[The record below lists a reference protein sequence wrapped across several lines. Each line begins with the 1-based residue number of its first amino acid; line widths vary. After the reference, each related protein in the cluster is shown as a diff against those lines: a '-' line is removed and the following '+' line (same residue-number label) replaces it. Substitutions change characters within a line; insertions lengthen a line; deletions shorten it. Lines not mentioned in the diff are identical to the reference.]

1 MAIKKL
7 VLDPISADSN
17 AASVTATL
25 RQKILNGDFS
35 PGVRLAEIPVAQIL
49 GVSRTPVRLAI
60 RTLAEEGL
68 LEPVGARGYAVRAIS
83 DRDVRCAIEVRGV
96 LEGLAAR
103 HLAERGLTDVERG
116 ALREALAEGDAVL
129 AKGRLD
135 PEDIERWSA
144 LNARFHGVLVG
155 SHPSRVIADAIARN
169 DHLPFASA
177 SSIVIDPRALAGEF
191 RKIQIAQLHHQLVLE
206 ALENRESAR
215 VEMLMREHAWVGF
228 RYGRWFGLEAQRF
241 GPEAESEPLDARGR
255 HPSAPRTRGH
265 AGRRSRDGQSPE
277 AIWPHGNDPP

>member
-1 MAIKKL
+1 MKN
-7 VLDPISADSN
+7 VHLDPITSESN

-25 RQKILNGDFS
+25 RQRILCGDFR
-35 PGVRLAEIPVAQIL
+35 PGERLAEIPVAQAL

-68 LEPVGARGYAVRAIS
+68 LEPAGSRGYAVRAIS
-83 DRDVRCAIEVRGV
+83 DADVRCAIEVRGV

-103 HLAERGLTDVERG
+103 HLAERGLTVVERA
-116 ALREALAEGDAVL
+116 ALHEAVSDGEAML

-135 PEDIERWSA
+135 ADDIERWA
-144 LNARFHGVLVG
+144 GLNARFHGVVVG

-177 SSIVIDPRALAGEF
+177 TSIVIDPHSLAAEF
-191 RKIQIAQLHHQLVLE
+191 RKIQIAQLQHQLVLE

-215 VEMLMREHAWVGF
+215 VEMLMREHAWVGL
-228 RYGRWFGLEAQRF
+228 RYGRWFGLESPAS
-241 GPEAESEPLDARGR
+241 ESR
-255 HPSAPRTRGH
+255 
-265 AGRRSRDGQSPE
+265 
-277 AIWPHGNDPP
+277 

>member
-1 MAIKKL
+1 MSID
-7 VLDPISADSN
+7 LDPIRPDPS

-25 RQKILNGDFS
+25 RQKILSGDFP
-35 PGVRLAEIPVAQIL
+35 PGARLIEIPVAQAL

-83 DRDVRCAIEVRGV
+83 ERDIRSAVEVRGV

-103 HLAERGLTDVERG
+103 HLAERGMTDAER
-116 ALREALAEGDAVL
+116 RELQQAVSDGERVL
-129 AKGRLD
+129 AKGRLL
-135 PEDIERWSA
+135 PSDIERWA
-144 LNARFHGVLVG
+144 ELNARYHRIVVG

-177 SSIVIDPRALAGEF
+177 SSIVIDPRSLAAEF
-191 RKIQIAQLHHQLVLE
+191 RKIQIAQLQHQLVLE

-228 RYGRWFGLEAQRF
+228 RYGRWFGLESPGGGPSTVSASTPSKGRAAARQR
-241 GPEAESEPLDARGR
+241 G
-255 HPSAPRTRGH
+255 TRR
-265 AGRRSRDGQSPE
+265 ADSPTD
-277 AIWPHGNDPP
+277 DPDI

>member
-1 MAIKKL
+1 MSID
-7 VLDPISADSN
+7 LDPNKGEPS

-25 RQKILNGDFS
+25 RQKILSGDFP
-35 PGVRLAEIPVAQIL
+35 PGSRLVEIPVAEAL

-68 LEPVGARGYAVRAIS
+68 LEPVGARGYAVREIS
-83 DRDVRCAIEVRGV
+83 ELDIRSAIEVRGV

-103 HLAERGLTDVERG
+103 HLAERGLNEAERQ
-116 ALREALAEGDAVL
+116 ALHEAVDDGERVL

-135 PEDIERWSA
+135 PDDIERWTE
-144 LNARFHGVLVG
+144 LNARYHRIVVG

-177 SSIVIDPRALAGEF
+177 TSIVIDPQSLAAEF
-191 RKIQIAQLHHQLVLE
+191 RKIQIAQLQHQLVLE

-228 RYGRWFGLEAQRF
+228 RYGRWFGLEPPR
-241 GPEAESEPLDARGR
+241 AEHSALGAPAATRKGGRGKPRARL
-255 HPSAPRTRGH
+255 PR
-265 AGRRSRDGQSPE
+265 AGQ
-277 AIWPHGNDPP
+277 

>member
-1 MAIKKL
+1 MK
-7 VLDPISADSN
+7 VELDPEKADFN
-17 AASVTATL
+17 TASVTATL
-25 RQKILNGDFS
+25 RQKILSGEFP
-35 PGVRLAEIPVAQIL
+35 PGSRLIEIPVAQAL

-68 LEPVGARGYAVRAIS
+68 LEPSGARGYAVRAIS
-83 DRDVRCAIEVRGV
+83 DQDIRSAIEVRGV

-103 HLAERGLTDVERG
+103 HLAERGLTEAERA
-116 ALREALAEGDAVL
+116 ALQQAVADGEAVL

-135 PEDIERWSA
+135 PADVDRWTE
-144 LNARFHGVLVG
+144 LNARYHRIVVG

-177 SSIVIDPRALAGEF
+177 TSIVIDPTSLQAEF
-191 RKIQIAQLHHQLVLE
+191 RKIQIAQLQHQLVLE

-228 RYGRWFGLEAQRF
+228 RYGRWFGAEPPRIGQRMPPRF
-241 GPEAESEPLDARGR
+241 TPAFHTHG
-255 HPSAPRTRGH
+255 PSALHSRSARKQQS
-265 AGRRSRDGQSPE
+265 GRKIS
-277 AIWPHGNDPP
+277 